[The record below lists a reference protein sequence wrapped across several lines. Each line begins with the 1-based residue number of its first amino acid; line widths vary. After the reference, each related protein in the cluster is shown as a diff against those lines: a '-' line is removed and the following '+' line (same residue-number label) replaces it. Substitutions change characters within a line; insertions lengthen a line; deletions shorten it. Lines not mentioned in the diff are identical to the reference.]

1 MSIDNK
7 SSRSCAR
14 VNVKVVYEK
23 SNGFKKSPLT
33 KRKILTRKGAK
44 HREIDICA
52 QMKAVGR
59 HTSRAVLGF
68 CHFTGTDWGGKFV
81 GLSKK
86 TWMTVFLSLD
96 DNDPIVEKI
105 SLLGEG
111 PTSMSTDR

>member
-1 MSIDNK
+1 MIINRQGHAPGSMLK
-7 SSRSCAR
+7 WSMKKAMVS
-14 VNVKVVYEK
+14 
-23 SNGFKKSPLT
+23 KKSPLT

-52 QMKAVGR
+52 QVKAVGR
-59 HTSRAVLGF
+59 HKSRAVLGF
-68 CHFTGTDWGGKFV
+68 CHVTGTDWGGKFV

-86 TWMTVFLSLD
+86 TWMTVFLSHD

-105 SLLGEG
+105 SLPGEG